1 MNARTILTDVH
12 VVWLEDVGMSDVPSV
27 GGKNASL
34 GELTRSLLGSGVR
47 VPEGFATTASA
58 YRAYIAANG
67 LEPGIRAAIDDYRGE
82 RKTLREA
89 GEAIRELI
97 LDGQFP
103 PDIATAIREHYRA
116 LSTRAGRATASVAV
130 RSSATAEDL
139 PDASFAGQ
147 QETFLNIAGERE
159 LMEACRRCYASLFT
173 DRAISY
179 REIKG
184 FDHLDV
190 ALSIGVQRMVR
201 SDLGASGVMFSID
214 TESGFPRSVLI
225 SAAWGLGETVVQ
237 GSINPDKY
245 QVFKPLLTK
254 PQFEPIIEKTL
265 GSKERKM
272 VYSRGGHARTRTVDT
287 AEQERRS
294 FVLTDAEIVTLA
306 RWAVSVEKHYGR
318 PMDMEWAKDGSTGE
332 LFMVQA
338 RPETV
343 QARRSESVFSVYHL
357 RGSGRLLASGAAVGE
372 SIAHGVAC
380 VIRDAKDIDDFK
392 DGAILVTRMT
402 DPDWV
407 PIMQRAAGIVT
418 DHGGPTS
425 HAAIVSRELGVPAVV
440 GTGNGTTVLADGM
453 PVTLSCAGGE
463 DGEIFEGTLAF
474 DVEEV
479 DLGALPETRTAVM
492 VNIAS
497 PAAAFQWWRLPAA
510 GVGLAR
516 MEFIISNLIRIH
528 PMALVHPE
536 RVTDPAEADRI
547 RELAHGYSDLK
558 EYFVDVLATGIGK
571 IAAPYYPQPVI
582 VRLSDFKSNEY
593 AHLIGGSS
601 FEVAEENPMLGF
613 RGASRYYHERYR
625 EGFALECRA
634 LKRVRERLGFANV
647 VVMVPFCRTVQE
659 ADLVIKVM
667 AENGLVRGAGGLQ
680 LYMMCEIPSNVILAT
695 EFARRFDGFS
705 IGSNDLT
712 QLVLGVDRD
721 SEQLA
726 ELFDE
731 RDEAVTTMIA
741 EVIGK
746 AHKAG
751 IRIGICGQG
760 PSNHP
765 DFAQFLVS
773 QGIDSISLN
782 PDTYL
787 KTVPVIAAA
796 ELAAGEPAAAELA
809 AGEPAAA
816 ETSAT

>member
-1 MNARTILTDVH
+1 MTGVH
-12 VVWLEDVGMSDVPSV
+12 VVLLEDVGMDDVPAV

-34 GELTRSLLGSGVR
+34 GELIRSLAAFGVR
-47 VPEGFATTASA
+47 VPEGFATTAAA
-58 YRAYIAANG
+58 YRAFIAANG
-67 LEPGIRAAIDDYRGE
+67 LEPGIRSAIGGYRAGSAS
-82 RKTLREA
+82 LREA

-97 LDGQFP
+97 LAGHFP
-103 PDIATAIREHYRA
+103 SDIATGIREHYRA
-116 LSTRAGRATASVAV
+116 LSTRAGQERMSVAV

-147 QETFLNIAGERE
+147 QETFLNVTGERE

-179 REIKG
+179 RELKG

-190 ALSIGVQRMVR
+190 ALSVGVQRMVR

-237 GSINPDKY
+237 GTINPDKY
-245 QVFKPLLTK
+245 QVFKPLLAV
-254 PQFEPIIEKTL
+254 PHLAPIIEKTL
-265 GSKERKM
+265 GAKERKM
-272 VYSRGGHARTRTVDT
+272 VYSHGGHARTRTVETTD
-287 AEQERRS
+287 EERRS
-294 FVLTDAEIVTLA
+294 FVLDDSEVLTLA
-306 RWAVSVEKHYGR
+306 RWAVAVEEHYGR
-318 PMDMEWAKDGSTGE
+318 PMDMEWAKDGSSGE

-343 QARRSESVFSVYHL
+343 QARRSGSAFTVYHL
-357 RGSGRLLASGAAVGE
+357 RQQGRLLASGAAIGE
-372 SIAHGVAC
+372 AIAGGTAC
-380 VIRDAKDIDDFK
+380 VVRDAKDIEEFR
-392 DGAILVTRMT
+392 DGAILVARMT

-407 PIMQRAAGIVT
+407 PIMQRAAGIIT

-440 GTGNGTTVLADGM
+440 GTGNGTSVLHDGM
-453 PVTLSCAGGE
+453 PVTLSCAEGE
-463 DGEIFEGTLAF
+463 KGEVYEGMLAF

-479 DLGALPETRTAVM
+479 DLGALPATRTAVM

-536 RVTDPAEADRI
+536 RVADPAEAARI
-547 RELAHGYSDLK
+547 RELTHGYRDLQ
-558 EYFVDVLATGIGK
+558 EYFVDVLATGIAK
-571 IAAPYYPQPVI
+571 IAAPYHPNPVI

-593 AHLIGGSS
+593 AHLIGGGS
-601 FEVAEENPMLGF
+601 FEAAEENPMLGF
-613 RGASRYYHERYR
+613 RGASRYYNERYR

-634 LKRVRERLGFANV
+634 LKRVRERIGFANV
-647 VVMVPFCRTVQE
+647 IVMVPFCRTPEE
-659 ADLVIKVM
+659 ADLVIQVM
-667 AENGLVRGAGGLQ
+667 AGNGLVRGEEGLQ

-726 ELFDE
+726 GLFDE
-731 RDEAVTTMIA
+731 RDEAVTVMIA
-741 EVIGK
+741 QVIAK
-746 AHKAG
+746 AHAAG
-751 IRIGICGQG
+751 IKIGICGQG

-765 DFAQFLVS
+765 DFAEFLVK

-782 PDTYL
+782 PDTYVR
-787 KTVPVIAAA
+787 TVPVIAAA
-796 ELAAGEPAAAELA
+796 ENAPQ
-809 AGEPAAA
+809 
-816 ETSAT
+816 